1 MTDQLL
7 FNRKIRVTIATPIK
21 GDFAAVSTNVVEI
34 ENLRVQF
41 KVDKGLGK
49 EPNQCE
55 VVVTNLSP
63 ERRAQVQ
70 TRGGKF
76 ILQAGYESGI
86 RQLFIGDIRTLDHL
100 RDGPNWHTKISS
112 GDGER
117 AFRFARVNESFKGG
131 VTVGDVVNVLASAL
145 GLGLGNV
152 PLVVDQLSAQYVNG
166 FSAFGSASRELT
178 RVLSGQKL
186 SWSVQD
192 GELLIL
198 RDNEDTG
205 RMIPDLSPS
214 SGLIGS
220 PEFGAAEKNKGP
232 VVKFK
237 SLLDGR
243 IKPGGRVKL
252 NSLRYTGEVRV
263 TKLSHSGDTAGGDW
277 YTACEGEPLG
287 GV

>member
-1 MTDQLL
+1 
-7 FNRKIRVTIATPIK
+7 
-21 GDFAAVSTNVVEI
+21 
-34 ENLRVQF
+34 
-41 KVDKGLGK
+41 
-49 EPNQCE
+49 
-55 VVVTNLSP
+55 
-63 ERRAQVQ
+63 
-70 TRGGKF
+70 
-76 ILQAGYESGI
+76 
-86 RQLFIGDIRTLDHL
+86 
-100 RDGPNWHTKISS
+100 
-112 GDGER
+112 
-117 AFRFARVNESFKGG
+117 
-131 VTVGDVVNVLASAL
+131 
-145 GLGLGNV
+145 
-152 PLVVDQLSAQYVNG
+152 
-166 FSAFGSASRELT
+166 
-178 RVLSGQKL
+178 
-186 SWSVQD
+186 
-192 GELLIL
+192 L

-205 RMIPDLSPS
+205 RMIPELSPS